1 MQVPSEATHQLE
13 ALPKPTLTTRNQQ
26 RELLSQRGRAIG
38 STVDPAE
45 RGQMGGVER
54 PSPHLLLSSPPD
66 SSPHGMGRKC
76 RHVQRL
82 LAPLCV
88 VLSVLVVVLLVAL
101 IGESHR
107 SIPMAG
113 RWARDL
119 FWGWSGEFQGF
130 PSRMRSPPSIA
141 LSLLHGAPPFVP

>member
-1 MQVPSEATHQLE
+1 MGKGACENTH
-13 ALPKPTLTTRNQQ
+13 PNQ
-26 RELLSQRGRAIG
+26 EEVLN
-38 STVDPAE
+38 
-45 RGQMGGVER
+45 
-54 PSPHLLLSSPPD
+54 PPRDEEKRYKCD

-141 LSLLHGAPPFVP
+141 LSLLHGAPPFVPLFSRLYSTFPRGCPILAHPNPPTFAGG

>member
-1 MQVPSEATHQLE
+1 MGKGAQEKNHPDQEEVLNPPRDEE
-13 ALPKPTLTTRNQQ
+13 NQYKW
-26 RELLSQRGRAIG
+26 E
-38 STVDPAE
+38 
-45 RGQMGGVER
+45 
-54 PSPHLLLSSPPD
+54 

-76 RHVQRL
+76 HSVQQL

-88 VLSVLVVVLLVAL
+88 VLSVLVLVLLVAL

-113 RWARDL
+113 RLARNL
-119 FWGWSGEFQGF
+119 FQGWSGEFQGF

-141 LSLLHGAPPFVP
+141 LSLLHGVPASGHSTGLYLAFPSGCPILLHPNPATFAGGEYI